1 MLKLK
6 NVIKVNY
13 NFFIIMDIVEIKPLV
28 LLVVSSLLIRQTLVF
43 ANQGW
48 AKSYSQT
55 ISFLLL
61 PIITYVITKT
71 ISGNIAL
78 SLGMIGALSIVRFR
92 HPVKSALELIIYF
105 DLITLGIATSVRTK
119 WAIQLVVCTI
129 LLILFVKLIS
139 YLYKKMG
146 KSFYNISFNE
156 GIEHNTLEVYA
167 SDYIELLEKNKN
179 LKNMINDK
187 ENNEF
192 IYRLTF
198 EKKEHLL
205 EFKKKI
211 INEKQVK
218 KIEVQFI

>member
-1 MLKLK
+1 MIDFKE
-6 NVIKVNY
+6 IEP
-13 NFFIIMDIVEIKPLV
+13 IIL
-28 LLVVSSLLIRQTLVF
+28 LLVSSFLIRQTLIYS
-43 ANQGW
+43 NQSW

-55 ISFLLL
+55 ISFFLL
-61 PIITYVITKT
+61 PIITFIITKT

-119 WAIQLVVCTI
+119 WSIQLVIITI
-129 LLILFVKLIS
+129 LVILFVKFFGN
-139 YLYKKMG
+139 YFKKKG

-156 GIEHNTLEVYA
+156 GIEHHDLEVYA
-167 SDYIELLEKNKN
+167 SDKVKDLENSEH

-187 ENNEF
+187 ENKEF
-192 IYRLTF
+192 IYKLSF
-198 EKKEHLL
+198 EKKGDLI

-211 INEKQVK
+211 ENEKSIK
-218 KIEVQFI
+218 KIEAQIL